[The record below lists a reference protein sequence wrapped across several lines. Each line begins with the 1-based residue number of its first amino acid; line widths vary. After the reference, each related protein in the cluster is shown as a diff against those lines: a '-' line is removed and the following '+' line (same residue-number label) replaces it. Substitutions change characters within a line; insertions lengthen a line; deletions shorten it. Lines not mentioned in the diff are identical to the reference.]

1 MDRQRIRLVFVA
13 ACVVFVSPGALVSD
27 HWAYEPVTRTS
38 VLPVERSVWPSG
50 ALDHFILAKLRENG
64 MQPARRADRRT
75 LIRRVT
81 LDLTGLP
88 PSPGAVDAFVADDSQ
103 GAYRR
108 VVERLLASPR
118 FGERWG
124 RHWLDVARYAD
135 TKGYLA
141 GNQARL
147 FTHSYTYRDYVIDA
161 FNADLPFDRFI
172 IEQIA
177 ADKLKL
183 GADKRPLAAMGFL
196 TLGRRFLNNPH
207 DIIDDRIDVVTR
219 GLMGLTVGCAR
230 CHEHKYDPI
239 PMADYY
245 SLYGVFAS
253 SHEPGDK
260 PFISDSIDPIQ
271 RAAFQKERKRREDDL
286 NNYQREQYVRIREQV
301 KRQTGDYIWAAHRAA
316 RVESGKVD
324 ELARK
329 SRLDPDLT
337 RRWMRHLTKRRESDD
352 PVFAA
357 WFSLVKLDAKSFG
370 EQARAT
376 LDGQP
381 LAKVHPAVRA
391 ALQDADSLEAAA
403 KSFGQLLYEAGEGQT
418 KLREAVYSDASPAK
432 LSDGDVMRVMEVKGR
447 EGIRSRRRKFDELEG
462 EHPGAPNRAMVLLDN
477 ASPYNPQ
484 IFRRGNPSSRGAT
497 VPRRFLAVLSRDER
511 KPFTNGSGRLE
522 MARAIAAPQN
532 PLTARVMV
540 NRVWQRLFGSALVP
554 TPSDFGTN
562 VAPPTHP
569 KLLDFLAAEFVGSGW
584 SMKQLIRNILT
595 SSTYQQGESSHPEY
609 AVRDP
614 NNRFLWQM
622 NRKRLDF
629 EAMRDS
635 VLRVSGSLDLKQGG
649 RSVQIVNKPDAN
661 RRTVYSF
668 IDRQNLPN
676 LFRTFDFAGPDT
688 TCPQR
693 FTTTVPQQALYLL
706 NSPFIETQAKRLVS
720 RREIRA
726 VADESRIRVMYR
738 LAYQREPLAEEL
750 RLARQFVDNF
760 VPSAVAWE
768 RLGQALL
775 VSNEMMFVD

>member
-1 MDRQRIRLVFVA
+1 MDLHCIRIAFAAAWMVA
-13 ACVVFVSPGALVSD
+13 ATGVEASD
-27 HWAYEPVTRTS
+27 HWAYQPVTRPS
-38 VLPVERSVWPSG
+38 VPSVGNFSWPSG
-50 ALDHFILAKLRENG
+50 AMDHFILAKLRENG
-64 MQPARRADRRT
+64 MRPARRANRRI

-88 PSPGAVDAFVADDSQ
+88 PTSGEVDRFVADDSP

-124 RHWLDVARYAD
+124 RHWLDLARYAD

-161 FNADLPFDRFI
+161 FNADLPYDRFI
-172 IEQIA
+172 IQQVA
-177 ADKLKL
+177 ADKLDL
-183 GADKRPLAAMGFL
+183 GTDKRPLAAMGFL

-207 DIIDDRIDVVTR
+207 DIIDDRIDVVSR
-219 GLMGLTVGCAR
+219 GFMGLTVGCAR

-260 PFISDSIDPIQ
+260 PFISEAIDPIQ
-271 RAAFQKERKRREDDL
+271 RAAFERERRRREDNL
-286 NNYQREQYVRIREQV
+286 NNYQREQYARIREQV
-301 KRQTGDYIWAAHRAA
+301 KQQTGDYIWAAHRSAKVPAA
-316 RVESGKVD
+316 KLD

-329 SRLDPDLT
+329 AKLDPDLT

-352 PVFAA
+352 PVFAT
-357 WFSLVKLDAKSFG
+357 WFVLAKLDAKSFG
-370 EQARAT
+370 EQGRAA
-376 LDGQP
+376 LDGES
-381 LAKVHPAVRA
+381 LDKAHPAVRA
-391 ALQDADSLEAAA
+391 ALQDADSLEAVA
-403 KSFGQLLYEAGEGQT
+403 KALGQLLYEAGEDQP
-418 KLREAVYSDASPAK
+418 KLREVVYSDTSPAK

-477 ASPYNPQ
+477 AQPHNPR
-484 IFRRGNPSSRGAT
+484 IFLRGNPGSKGDA
-497 VPRRFLAVLSRDER
+497 VPRRFLAVLSGKER
-511 KPFTNGSGRLE
+511 RPFEGGSGRLE
-522 MARAIAAPQN
+522 MARAIADPQN
-532 PLTARVMV
+532 PLTTRVMV
-540 NRVWQRLFGSALVP
+540 NRVWQRLFGSGLVK
-554 TPSDFGTN
+554 TPSDFG
-562 VAPPTHP
+562 VRAEPPSHP
-569 KLLDFLAAEFVGSGW
+569 KLLDFLTAGFIEKGW
-584 SMKQLIRNILT
+584 SIKALIRGIVT
-595 SSTYQQGESSHPEY
+595 SSTYRQGETLQPEF
-609 AVRDP
+609 AERDP
-614 NNRFLWQM
+614 GNRLLWQM

-635 VLRVSGSLDLKQGG
+635 VLSVSGSLSLQQGG
-649 RSVQIVNKPDAN
+649 RSVRIDDKPDAN
-661 RRTVYSF
+661 RRTVYAF
-668 IDRQNLPN
+668 VNRQNLPN

-706 NSPFIETQAKRLVS
+706 NSPFIEAQAKRLAK
-720 RREIRA
+720 REEVQA
-726 VADESRIRVMYR
+726 VADDSRIRVLYR
-738 LAYQREPLAEEL
+738 LAYQREPSAGELVLAS
-750 RLARQFVDNF
+750 QFVDNF

>member
-1 MDRQRIRLVFVA
+1 VPSVDNFSWASGEMD
-13 ACVVFVSPGALVSD
+13 C
-27 HWAYEPVTRTS
+27 
-38 VLPVERSVWPSG
+38 
-50 ALDHFILAKLRENG
+50 FILAKLRENG
-64 MQPARRADRRT
+64 MRPARRANRRV

-88 PSPGAVDAFVADDSQ
+88 PASGEVDRFVVDDSP

-124 RHWLDVARYAD
+124 RHWLDLARYAD

-161 FNADLPFDRFI
+161 FNADLPYDRFI
-172 IEQIA
+172 IQQVA
-177 ADKLKL
+177 ADKLDL
-183 GADKRPLAAMGFL
+183 GEDKRPLAAMGFL

-219 GLMGLTVGCAR
+219 GFMGLTVGCAR

-260 PFISDSIDPIQ
+260 PFISEAVDPIQ
-271 RAAFQKERKRREDDL
+271 RAAFEREHRQREDNL
-286 NNYQREQYVRIREQV
+286 NNYQREQYARIREQV
-301 KRQTGDYIWAAHRAA
+301 KRQTGDYIWAAHRSAKVPAA
-316 RVESGKVD
+316 KLD

-329 SRLDPDLT
+329 AKLDPDLT
-337 RRWMRHLTKRRESDD
+337 RRWMRHLTKRRESGD
-352 PVFAA
+352 PTFAT
-357 WFSLVKLDAKSFG
+357 WFALAKLDAKSFG
-370 EQARAT
+370 EQARAA
-376 LDGQP
+376 LDGES
-381 LAKVHPAVRA
+381 LDKAHPAVRA
-391 ALQDADSLEAAA
+391 ALQDLDSLEAVA
-403 KSFGQLLYEAGEGQT
+403 KALGQLLYKAGENQPR
-418 KLREAVYSDASPAK
+418 LREVVYSDTSPAK

-477 ASPYNPQ
+477 AQPHNPR
-484 IFRRGNPSSRGAT
+484 IFLRGNPGSKGDA
-497 VPRRFLAVLSRDER
+497 VPRRFLAVLSGKER
-511 KPFTNGSGRLE
+511 RPFEGGSGRLE
-522 MARAIAAPQN
+522 MARAIADPQN

-540 NRVWQRLFGSALVP
+540 NRVWQRLFGSGLVI
-554 TPSDFGTN
+554 TPSDFG
-562 VAPPTHP
+562 VRAEPPSHP
-569 KLLDFLAAEFVGSGW
+569 KLLDFLTADFIENAW
-584 SMKQLIRNILT
+584 SIKALIRGIVT
-595 SSTYQQGESSHPEY
+595 SSTYRQGETLQPEF
-609 AVRDP
+609 AERDP
-614 NNRFLWQM
+614 GNRLLWQM

-635 VLRVSGSLDLKQGG
+635 VLSVSGSLSLQQGG
-649 RSVQIVNKPDAN
+649 RSVRIDDKPDAN
-661 RRTVYSF
+661 RRTVYAF
-668 IDRQNLPN
+668 VNRQNLPN

-706 NSPFIETQAKRLVS
+706 NSPFIETQAKRLSKRV
-720 RREIRA
+720 EVRA
-726 VADESRIRVMYR
+726 VADDSRIRVLYR
-738 LAYQREPLAEEL
+738 LAYQREPSAGEL
-750 RLARQFVDNF
+750 VLARQFVDNF

-775 VSNEMMFVD
+775 VSNEMMFID

>member
-1 MDRQRIRLVFVA
+1 MDLLCIRIAFAVSCLIA
-13 ACVVFVSPGALVSD
+13 ATGVEASD
-27 HWAYEPVTRTS
+27 HWAYQPVTRPS
-38 VLPVERSVWPSG
+38 VPSVDNFSWASG
-50 ALDHFILAKLRENG
+50 EMDCFILAKLRENG
-64 MQPARRADRRT
+64 MRPARRANRRV

-88 PSPGAVDAFVADDSQ
+88 PASGEVDRFVVDDSP

-124 RHWLDVARYAD
+124 RHWLDLARYAD

-161 FNADLPFDRFI
+161 FNADLPYDRFI
-172 IEQIA
+172 IQQVA
-177 ADKLKL
+177 ADKLDL
-183 GADKRPLAAMGFL
+183 GEDKRPLAAMGFL

-219 GLMGLTVGCAR
+219 GFMGLTVGCAR

-260 PFISDSIDPIQ
+260 PFISEAVDPIQ
-271 RAAFQKERKRREDDL
+271 RAAFEREHRQREDNL
-286 NNYQREQYVRIREQV
+286 NNYQREQYARIREQV
-301 KRQTGDYIWAAHRAA
+301 KRQTGDYIWAAHRSAKVPAA
-316 RVESGKVD
+316 KLD

-329 SRLDPDLT
+329 AKLDPDLT
-337 RRWMRHLTKRRESDD
+337 RRWMRHLTKRRESGD
-352 PVFAA
+352 PTFAT
-357 WFSLVKLDAKSFG
+357 WFALAKLDAKSFG
-370 EQARAT
+370 EQARAA
-376 LDGQP
+376 LDGES
-381 LAKVHPAVRA
+381 LDKAHPAVRA
-391 ALQDADSLEAAA
+391 ALQDLDSLEAVA
-403 KSFGQLLYEAGEGQT
+403 KALGQLLYKAGENQPR
-418 KLREAVYSDASPAK
+418 LREVVYSDTSPAK
-432 LSDGDVMRVMEVKGR
+432 LSDGDVLRVMEVKGR

-477 ASPYNPQ
+477 AQPHNPR
-484 IFRRGNPSSRGAT
+484 IFLRGNPGSKGDA
-497 VPRRFLAVLSRDER
+497 VPRRFLAVLSGKER
-511 KPFTNGSGRLE
+511 RPFEGGSGRLE
-522 MARAIAAPQN
+522 MARAIADPQN

-540 NRVWQRLFGSALVP
+540 NRVWQRLFGSGLVI
-554 TPSDFGTN
+554 TPSDFG
-562 VAPPTHP
+562 VRAEPPSHP
-569 KLLDFLAAEFVGSGW
+569 KLLDFLTADFIENAW
-584 SMKQLIRNILT
+584 SIKALIRGIVT
-595 SSTYQQGESSHPEY
+595 SSTYRQGETLQPEF
-609 AVRDP
+609 AERDP
-614 NNRFLWQM
+614 GNRLLWQM

-635 VLRVSGSLDLKQGG
+635 VLSVSGSLSLQQGG
-649 RSVQIVNKPDAN
+649 RSVRIDDKPDAN
-661 RRTVYSF
+661 RRTVYAF
-668 IDRQNLPN
+668 VNRQNLPN

-706 NSPFIETQAKRLVS
+706 NSPFIETQAKRLSKRV
-720 RREIRA
+720 EVRA
-726 VADESRIRVMYR
+726 VADDSRIRVLYR
-738 LAYQREPLAEEL
+738 LAYQREPSAGEL
-750 RLARQFVDNF
+750 VLARQFVDNF

-775 VSNEMMFVD
+775 VSNEMMFID

>member
-1 MDRQRIRLVFVA
+1 MDLLCIRIAFAA
-13 ACVVFVSPGALVSD
+13 ACLIAATGVEASD
-27 HWAYEPVTRTS
+27 HWAYQPVTRPS
-38 VLPVERSVWPSG
+38 VPSVDNFSWASG
-50 ALDHFILAKLRENG
+50 EMDCFILAKLRENG
-64 MQPARRADRRT
+64 MRPARRANRRI

-88 PSPGAVDAFVADDSQ
+88 PTSGEVDRFVADDSP

-124 RHWLDVARYAD
+124 RHWLDLARYAD

-161 FNADLPFDRFI
+161 FNADLPYDRFI
-172 IEQIA
+172 IQQVA
-177 ADKLKL
+177 ADKLDL
-183 GADKRPLAAMGFL
+183 GTDKRPLAAMGFL

-219 GLMGLTVGCAR
+219 GFMGLTVGCAR

-260 PFISDSIDPIQ
+260 PFISEAIDPIQ
-271 RAAFQKERKRREDDL
+271 RAAFKRERRRREDNL
-286 NNYQREQYVRIREQV
+286 NNYQREQYARIREQV
-301 KRQTGDYIWAAHRAA
+301 KQQTGDYIWAAHRSAKVPAA
-316 RVESGKVD
+316 KLD

-329 SRLDPDLT
+329 AKLDPDLT
-337 RRWMRHLTKRRESDD
+337 RRWMRHLTERRESDD
-352 PVFAA
+352 PVFAT
-357 WFSLVKLDAKSFG
+357 WFALAKLDAKSFG
-370 EQARAT
+370 EQARAA
-376 LDGQP
+376 LDGES
-381 LAKVHPAVRA
+381 LDKAHPAVRA
-391 ALQDADSLEAAA
+391 ALQDADSLEAVA
-403 KSFGQLLYEAGEGQT
+403 KALGQLLYEAGEDQP
-418 KLREAVYSDASPAK
+418 KLREVVYSDTSPAK
-432 LSDGDVMRVMEVKGR
+432 LSDGDVLRVMEVKGR

-477 ASPYNPQ
+477 AQPHNPR
-484 IFRRGNPSSRGAT
+484 IFLRGNPGSKGAA
-497 VPRRFLAVLSRDER
+497 VPRRFLAVLSGKER
-511 KPFTNGSGRLE
+511 RPFEGGSGRLE
-522 MARAIAAPQN
+522 MARAIADPQN
-532 PLTARVMV
+532 PLTTRVMV
-540 NRVWQRLFGSALVP
+540 NRVWQRLFGSGLVK
-554 TPSDFGTN
+554 TPSDFG
-562 VAPPTHP
+562 VRAEPPSHP
-569 KLLDFLAAEFVGSGW
+569 KLLDFLTAGFIEKGW
-584 SMKQLIRNILT
+584 SIKALIRGIVT
-595 SSTYQQGESSHPEY
+595 SSTYRQGETLQPEF
-609 AVRDP
+609 AERDP
-614 NNRFLWQM
+614 GNRLLWQM

-635 VLRVSGSLDLKQGG
+635 VLSVSGSLSLQQGG
-649 RSVQIVNKPDAN
+649 RSVRIDDKPDAN
-661 RRTVYSF
+661 RRTVYAF
-668 IDRQNLPN
+668 VNRQNLPN

-706 NSPFIETQAKRLVS
+706 NSPFIEAQAKRLAK
-720 RREIRA
+720 REEVQA
-726 VADESRIRVMYR
+726 VADDSRIRVLYR
-738 LAYQREPLAEEL
+738 LAYQREPSAGELVLAS
-750 RLARQFVDNF
+750 QFVDNF

>member
-1 MDRQRIRLVFVA
+1 MVA
-13 ACVVFVSPGALVSD
+13 ATGVEASD
-27 HWAYEPVTRTS
+27 HWAYQPVTRPS
-38 VLPVERSVWPSG
+38 VPSVGNFSWPSG
-50 ALDHFILAKLRENG
+50 AMDHFILAKLRENG
-64 MQPARRADRRT
+64 MRPARRANRRI

-88 PSPGAVDAFVADDSQ
+88 PTSGEVDRFVADDSP

-124 RHWLDVARYAD
+124 RHWLDLARYAD

-161 FNADLPFDRFI
+161 FNADLPYDRFI
-172 IEQIA
+172 IQQVA
-177 ADKLKL
+177 ADKLDL
-183 GADKRPLAAMGFL
+183 GTDKRPLAAMGFL

-207 DIIDDRIDVVTR
+207 DIIDDRIDVVSR
-219 GLMGLTVGCAR
+219 GFMGLTVGCAR

-260 PFISDSIDPIQ
+260 PFISEAIDPIQ
-271 RAAFQKERKRREDDL
+271 RAAFERERKRREDNL
-286 NNYQREQYVRIREQV
+286 NNYQREQYARIREQV
-301 KRQTGDYIWAAHRAA
+301 KQQTGDYIWAAHRSAKVPAA
-316 RVESGKVD
+316 KLD

-329 SRLDPDLT
+329 AKLDPDLT

-352 PVFAA
+352 PVFAT
-357 WFSLVKLDAKSFG
+357 WFVLAKLDAKSFG
-370 EQARAT
+370 EQGRAA
-376 LDGQP
+376 LDGES
-381 LAKVHPAVRA
+381 LDKAHPAVRA
-391 ALQDADSLEAAA
+391 ALQDADSLEAVA
-403 KSFGQLLYEAGEGQT
+403 KALGQLLYEAGEDQP
-418 KLREAVYSDASPAK
+418 KLREVVYSDTSPAK

-477 ASPYNPQ
+477 AQPHNPR
-484 IFRRGNPSSRGAT
+484 IFLRGNPGSKGDA
-497 VPRRFLAVLSRDER
+497 VPRRFLAVLSGKER
-511 KPFTNGSGRLE
+511 RPFEGGSGRLE
-522 MARAIAAPQN
+522 MARAIADPQN
-532 PLTARVMV
+532 PLTTRVMV
-540 NRVWQRLFGSALVP
+540 NRVWQRLFGSGLVK
-554 TPSDFGTN
+554 TPSDFG
-562 VAPPTHP
+562 VRAEPPSHP
-569 KLLDFLAAEFVGSGW
+569 KLLDFLTAGFIEKGW
-584 SMKQLIRNILT
+584 SIKALIRGIVT
-595 SSTYQQGESSHPEY
+595 SSTYRQGETLQPEF
-609 AVRDP
+609 AERDP
-614 NNRFLWQM
+614 GNRLLWQM

-635 VLRVSGSLDLKQGG
+635 VLSVSGSLSLQQGG
-649 RSVQIVNKPDAN
+649 RSVRIDDKPDAN
-661 RRTVYSF
+661 RRTVYAF
-668 IDRQNLPN
+668 VNRQNLPN

-706 NSPFIETQAKRLVS
+706 NSPFIEAQAKRLAK
-720 RREIRA
+720 REEVQA
-726 VADESRIRVMYR
+726 VADDSRIRVLYR
-738 LAYQREPLAEEL
+738 LAYQREPSAGELVLAS
-750 RLARQFVDNF
+750 QFVDNF

>member
-1 MDRQRIRLVFVA
+1 MDLHCIRIAFAAAWMVA
-13 ACVVFVSPGALVSD
+13 ATGVEASD
-27 HWAYEPVTRTS
+27 HWAYQPVTRPS
-38 VLPVERSVWPSG
+38 VPSVGNFSWPSG
-50 ALDHFILAKLRENG
+50 AMDHFILAKLRENG
-64 MQPARRADRRT
+64 MRPARRANRRI

-88 PSPGAVDAFVADDSQ
+88 PTPGEVDRFVADDSP

-124 RHWLDVARYAD
+124 RHWLDLARYAD

-161 FNADLPFDRFI
+161 FNADLPYDRFI
-172 IEQIA
+172 IQQVA
-177 ADKLKL
+177 ADKLDL
-183 GADKRPLAAMGFL
+183 GTDKRPLAAMGFL

-207 DIIDDRIDVVTR
+207 DIIDDRIDVVSR
-219 GLMGLTVGCAR
+219 GFMGLTVGCAR

-260 PFISDSIDPIQ
+260 PFISEAIDPIQ
-271 RAAFQKERKRREDDL
+271 RAAFERERKRREDNL
-286 NNYQREQYVRIREQV
+286 NNYQREQYARIREQV
-301 KRQTGDYIWAAHRAA
+301 KQQTGDYIWAAHRSAKVPAA
-316 RVESGKVD
+316 KLD

-329 SRLDPDLT
+329 AKLDPDLT

-352 PVFAA
+352 PVFAT
-357 WFSLVKLDAKSFG
+357 WFVLAKLDAKSFG
-370 EQARAT
+370 EQGRAA
-376 LDGQP
+376 LDGES
-381 LAKVHPAVRA
+381 LDKAHPAVRA
-391 ALQDADSLEAAA
+391 ALQDADSLEAVA
-403 KSFGQLLYEAGEGQT
+403 KALGQLLYEAGEDQP
-418 KLREAVYSDASPAK
+418 KLREVVYSDTSPAK

-477 ASPYNPQ
+477 AQPHNPR
-484 IFRRGNPSSRGAT
+484 IFLRGNPGSKGDA
-497 VPRRFLAVLSRDER
+497 VPRRFLAVLSGKER
-511 KPFTNGSGRLE
+511 RPFEGGSGRLE
-522 MARAIAAPQN
+522 MARAIADPQN
-532 PLTARVMV
+532 PLTTRVMV
-540 NRVWQRLFGSALVP
+540 NRVWQRLFGSGLVK
-554 TPSDFGTN
+554 TPSDFG
-562 VAPPTHP
+562 VRAEPPSHP
-569 KLLDFLAAEFVGSGW
+569 KLLDFLTAGFIEKGW
-584 SMKQLIRNILT
+584 SIKALIRGIVT
-595 SSTYQQGESSHPEY
+595 SSTYRQGETLQPEF
-609 AVRDP
+609 AERDP
-614 NNRFLWQM
+614 GNRLLWQM

-635 VLRVSGSLDLKQGG
+635 VLSVSGSLSLQQGG
-649 RSVQIVNKPDAN
+649 RSVRIDDKPDAN
-661 RRTVYSF
+661 RRTVYAF
-668 IDRQNLPN
+668 VNRQNLPN

-706 NSPFIETQAKRLVS
+706 NSPFIEAQAKRLAK
-720 RREIRA
+720 REEVQA
-726 VADESRIRVMYR
+726 VADDSRIRVLYR
-738 LAYQREPLAEEL
+738 LAYQREPSAGELVLAS
-750 RLARQFVDNF
+750 QFVDNF

>member
-1 MDRQRIRLVFVA
+1 MYSRLISFTLTLVCVSAAVA
-13 ACVVFVSPGALVSD
+13 TEASD
-27 HWAYEPVTRTS
+27 HWAFQPVTRPS
-38 VLPVERSVWPSG
+38 VPVVAGAAWPSA
-50 ALDHFILAKLRENG
+50 ALDYFILAKLRENG

-88 PSPGAVDAFVADDSQ
+88 PTPGEVKAFVADDAP

-108 VVERLLASPR
+108 LVERVLASPR

-161 FNADLPFDRFI
+161 FNADLPYDRFI
-172 IEQIA
+172 IEQLA
-177 ADKLKL
+177 ADKLEL
-183 GADKRPLAAMGFL
+183 GDDKQPLAAMGFL

-219 GLMGLTVGCAR
+219 GMMGLTVSCAR
-230 CHEHKYDPI
+230 CHDHKYDPI

-260 PFISDSIDPIQ
+260 PFISDAMDPVE
-271 RAAFQKERKRREDDL
+271 RAAFGKERKRREDEL
-286 NNYQREQYVRIREQV
+286 ANYQREQYARVREQV
-301 KRQTGDYIWAAHRAA
+301 KQQTGDYIWAAHRAA
-316 RVESGKVD
+316 KVESAKVD

-329 SRLDPDLT
+329 AKLDPEVT
-337 RRWMRHLTKRRESDD
+337 RRWMRHLAKRRESGD

-357 WFSLVKLDAKSFG
+357 WFALAKLDAEAFG
-370 EQARAT
+370 EQAKAA
-376 LDGQP
+376 LGDEA
-381 LAKVHPAVRA
+381 LAKAHPAVRA
-391 ALQDADSLEAAA
+391 ALSEAESLESAA
-403 KSFGQLLYEAGEGQT
+403 KSLGQLLYKAKAGQP
-418 KLREAVYSDASPAK
+418 KLREVVYADASPAK
-432 LSDGDVMRVMEVKGR
+432 LSDGDVLRVMDVKGR
-447 EGIRSRRRKFDELEG
+447 QGIRSRKRKFDELEG

-477 ASPYNPQ
+477 ASPHNPR
-484 IFRRGNPSSRGAT
+484 IFRRGNPGMKGDA
-497 VPRRFLAVLSRDER
+497 VPRRFIEALSRGER
-511 KPFTNGSGRLE
+511 KPFAEGSGRLE
-522 MARAIAAPQN
+522 MAEAIADPQN
-532 PLTARVMV
+532 PLTARVMA
-540 NRVWQRLFGSALVP
+540 NRVWQRLFGSGLVV
-554 TPSDFGTN
+554 TPSDFG
-562 VAPPTHP
+562 VRAEPPSHP
-569 KLLDFLAAEFVGSGW
+569 KLLDFLAADFVENDW
-584 SMKQLIRNILT
+584 SLKVLIRGIVT
-595 SSTYQQGESSHPEY
+595 SSTYQQGETIYPQY
-609 AVRDP
+609 AERDP
-614 NNRFLWQM
+614 GNLLLWQM

-635 VLRVSGSLDLKQGG
+635 VLSVSGSLDLKQGG
-649 RSVQIVNKPDAN
+649 RSVHIANKPDA
-661 RRTVYSF
+661 RCRTVYGF

-706 NSPFIETQAKRLVS
+706 NSPFIEAQAKRLG
-720 RREIRA
+720 IRSG
-726 VADESRIRVMYR
+726 VASDDDEERIRVIYR
-738 LAYQREPLAEEL
+738 LAYQREPSAEEL
-750 RLARQFVDNF
+750 ALAERFVGEF
-760 VPSAVAWE
+760 VPSGAAWE

>member
-1 MDRQRIRLVFVA
+1 MDLHRIRLAFAA
-13 ACVVFVSPGALVSD
+13 ACVVATGAEASD
-27 HWAYEPVTRTS
+27 HWAYQPVTLPS
-38 VLPVERSVWPSG
+38 VPPVENSAWPSG
-50 ALDHFILAKLRENG
+50 AMDHFILAKLRENG
-64 MQPARRADRRT
+64 MQPAQPADRRI

-81 LDLTGLP
+81 LDMTGLP
-88 PSPGAVDAFVADDSQ
+88 PTPGEVDAFLADDSP

-161 FNADLPFDRFI
+161 FNADLPYDRFI
-172 IEQIA
+172 IEQVA
-177 ADKLKL
+177 ADKLDL
-183 GADKRPLAAMGFL
+183 GTDKRPLAAMGFL

-219 GLMGLTVGCAR
+219 GFMGLTVSCAR

-253 SHEPGDK
+253 SHEPADK
-260 PFISDSIDPIQ
+260 PFISDAIDPVQ
-271 RAAFQKERKRREDDL
+271 RVAFEQERMRREDDL
-286 NNYQREQYVRIREQV
+286 NNYRHEQYARIREQV

-316 RVESGKVD
+316 KVEAGKVD

-329 SRLDPDLT
+329 SKLDPDVT
-337 RRWMRHLTKRRESDD
+337 RRWMRHLAKRRESDD
-352 PVFAA
+352 PVFSA
-357 WFSLVKLDAKSFG
+357 WFALAKLDAKSFG
-370 EQARAT
+370 EQAKAVM
-376 LDGQP
+376 DGEP
-381 LAKVHPAVRA
+381 LAKAHPAVRA
-391 ALQDADSLEAAA
+391 ALNEAESLEAAA
-403 KSFGQLLYEAGEGQT
+403 KSLGQLLYKAGEDQPT
-418 KLREAVYSDASPAK
+418 LRDVVYSDASPAK
-432 LSDGDVMRVMEVKGR
+432 LSDGDVMRVMEVKGK

-477 ASPYNPQ
+477 AQPHNPR
-484 IFRRGNPSSRGAT
+484 IFLRGNPGSEGNA
-497 VPRRFLAVLSRDER
+497 VPRRFLEVLSGKER
-511 KPFTNGSGRLE
+511 RPFGGGSGRLE
-522 MARAIAAPQN
+522 MARAIADPQN

-540 NRVWQRLFGSALVP
+540 NRVWQRLFGSGLVA
-554 TPSDFGTN
+554 TPSDFG
-562 VAPPTHP
+562 VRAEPPSHP
-569 KLLDFLAAEFVGSGW
+569 KMLDFLAVDFLDNGW
-584 SMKQLIRNILT
+584 SIKALIRSIVT
-595 SSTYQQGESSHPEY
+595 SSTYRQGETSQPEF
-609 AVRDP
+609 AERDP
-614 NNRFLWQM
+614 GNRLLWQM

-635 VLRVSGSLDLKQGG
+635 VLRVSGGLSLQQGG
-649 RSVQIVNKPDAN
+649 RSVRIDDKPDAN
-661 RRTVYSF
+661 RRTVYAF
-668 IDRQNLPN
+668 VNRQNLPN

-706 NSPFIETQAKRLVS
+706 NSPFIEAQARRLAKREEV
-720 RREIRA
+720 RA

-738 LAYQREPLAEEL
+738 LAYQREPSAEEL
-750 RLARQFVDNF
+750 GLAKRLVDDF

-768 RLGQALL
+768 RLSQSLL

>member
-1 MDRQRIRLVFVA
+1 MDLHCIRIAFAA
-13 ACVVFVSPGALVSD
+13 ACLIAATGVEASD
-27 HWAYEPVTRTS
+27 HWAYQPVTRPS
-38 VLPVERSVWPSG
+38 VPSVENFSWPSG
-50 ALDHFILAKLRENG
+50 AMDHFILAKLRENG
-64 MQPARRADRRT
+64 MRPARRANRRI

-88 PSPGAVDAFVADDSQ
+88 PKSGEVDRFVADDSP
-103 GAYRR
+103 GSYRR
-108 VVERLLASPR
+108 AVERLMASPR

-124 RHWLDVARYAD
+124 RHWLDLARYAD

-161 FNADLPFDRFI
+161 FNADLPYDRFI
-172 IEQIA
+172 IQQVA
-177 ADKLKL
+177 ADKLDL
-183 GADKRPLAAMGFL
+183 GTDKRPLAAMGFL

-219 GLMGLTVGCAR
+219 GFMGLTVGCAR

-260 PFISDSIDPIQ
+260 PFISEAIDPIQ
-271 RAAFQKERKRREDDL
+271 RAAFKRERRRREDNL
-286 NNYQREQYVRIREQV
+286 NNYKREQYARIREQV

-316 RVESGKVD
+316 EVPPGKLD

-329 SRLDPDLT
+329 AKLDPDLT
-337 RRWMRHLTKRRESDD
+337 RRWMRDLAKRRESND

-357 WFSLVKLDAKSFG
+357 WFSLAKLDAKSFG
-370 EQARAT
+370 EQASVA
-376 LDGQP
+376 LDGEP
-381 LAKVHPAVRA
+381 LVKAHPAVRA

-403 KSFGQLLYEAGEGQT
+403 KSLGQLLYKAGEDQP
-418 KLREAVYSDASPAK
+418 KLREVVYSDASPAK

-477 ASPYNPQ
+477 AQPHNPRV
-484 IFRRGNPSSRGAT
+484 FLRGNPGSKGEA
-497 VPRRFLAVLSRDER
+497 VPRRFVAVLSGKER
-511 KPFTNGSGRLE
+511 EPFGGGSGRLE
-522 MARAIAAPQN
+522 MARAIADPKN

-540 NRVWQRLFGSALVP
+540 NRVWQRLFGSGLVT
-554 TPSDFGTN
+554 TPSDFG
-562 VAPPTHP
+562 VRAEPPSHP
-569 KLLDFLAAEFVGSGW
+569 GLLDFLAADFVETGW
-584 SMKQLIRNILT
+584 SVKALIRGIVT
-595 SSTYQQGESSHPEY
+595 SSTYCQGESSQPEY
-609 AVRDP
+609 AGRDP
-614 NNRFLWQM
+614 DNRLLWQM

-635 VLRVSGSLDLKQGG
+635 VLSVSGSLSLQQGG
-649 RSVQIVNKPDAN
+649 RSVRIDDKPEAS
-661 RRTVYSF
+661 RRTVYAF
-668 IDRQNLPN
+668 VNRQNLPN

-706 NSPFIETQAKRLVS
+706 NSPFIEAQAKRLAS
-720 RREIRA
+720 RGEVRA
-726 VADESRIRVMYR
+726 VADESRICVMYR
-738 LAYQREPLAEEL
+738 LAYQREPSAEEL
-750 RLARQFVDNF
+750 GLAKRFVDDF